1 VTTDAALGGEAVGPA
16 AEDERWYLD
25 DQREFLLRSID
36 DAVREHEAGDLAT
49 ADFEVLVARDRRRLA
64 EVEAA
69 LAALGP
75 AAEATPAHP
84 VPEPAD
90 PPRSRYAGWPRVGIV
105 AACLCILVGAV
116 ILVDHA
122 LSPGL
127 PGQAPSGSI
136 TVPKAQLIEEQLGE
150 ALSLNNDGQTVSALQ
165 LYQKVLS
172 EDPEDPEALAASGW
186 LEWNYGSAGKSS
198 TLMAAGRA
206 SEEKVIRLTP
216 TFYAGHLYLGLILL
230 NEDHN
235 APGAVDQ
242 FNAFLADHPSPS
254 EVHSVA
260 ALVAVAYRDAKVPI
274 PAAVADGTTRATSTT
289 ATTTTTTTP
298 TTSAP

>member
-1 VTTDAALGGEAVGPA
+1 VTTDAALGGEAVRPSG
-16 AEDERWYLD
+16 EDERWYLD

-49 ADFEVLVARDRRRLA
+49 PDFEVLVARDRRRLA

-69 LAALGP
+69 LTVLGP
-75 AAEATPAHP
+75 TAAEATPAHP

-90 PPRSRYAGWPRVGIV
+90 PPPRSRYAGWPRVGIV
-105 AACLCILVGAV
+105 AACLCIVVGAV

-127 PGQAPSGSI
+127 PGQPLSGSI
-136 TVPKAQLIEEQLGE
+136 TLPKAQLIEEQLVE
-150 ALSLNNDGQTVSALQ
+150 ALTLNNDGQTVSALQ

-186 LEWNYGSAGKSS
+186 LEWNYGSAGRSS

-206 SEEKVIRLTP
+206 SEEKVIKLTP

-242 FNAFLADHPSPS
+242 FNAFLADHPSAS
-254 EVHSVA
+254 EVKSVA

-274 PAAVADGTTRATSTT
+274 PAAVANGTTSA
-289 ATTTTTTTP
+289 ATTTTTP
-298 TTSAP
+298 ATSAP